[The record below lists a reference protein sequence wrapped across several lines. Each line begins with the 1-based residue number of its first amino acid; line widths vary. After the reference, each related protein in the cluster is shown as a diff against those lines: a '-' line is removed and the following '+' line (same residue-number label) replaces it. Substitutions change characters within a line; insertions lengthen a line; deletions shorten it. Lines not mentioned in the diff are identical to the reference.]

1 METGISRNCDAD
13 HCNGTLVEPRSPDL
27 AFSRDYYHS
36 FVNGP
41 AVELLENNDR
51 QFKCGC
57 TEKHKKS
64 ACDKPHTNME
74 LLKPR
79 VRNEDGSLYFDTIA
93 QLGAD
98 AIAAEEASE
107 LSREEIEVIEDGA
120 EAYAEKA
127 TKAMKKKARPA
138 PATKKPAAK
147 KLRRSLRDGKGKR
160 R

>member
-1 METGISRNCDAD
+1 
-13 HCNGTLVEPRSPDL
+13 
-27 AFSRDYYHS
+27 
-36 FVNGP
+36 
-41 AVELLENNDR
+41 
-51 QFKCGC
+51 
-57 TEKHKKS
+57 
-64 ACDKPHTNME
+64 ME

-127 TKAMKKKARPA
+127 MNKKKKKKARPA

-147 KLRRSLRDGKGKR
+147 KLRRSLRDGKGKKR